1 MRRPIL
7 TAFFLLLSGILMP
20 LWANDD
26 AVEIAKK
33 QMREFELKM
42 SVARRQ
48 HDNKELGK
56 LLRDRM
62 ATYYNNGRP
71 DSINAHFE
79 DDMDELRHIRQ
90 WNYYYEVW
98 TFYINSLIYYS
109 NSKNQ
114 ALREVQQMFAD
125 AMERQEVYGQGIAY
139 YTMGNVYLNM
149 NNLDESADA
158 YQKGLQQLLKLSPLP
173 IYTSEVFSYL
183 GDVLNEQHKYQQL
196 FELTIQWKDFLNK
209 FVVEN
214 PNLDADHQNLLWFYY
229 DIACAQA
236 ALGQNRLE
244 DAEQTLNHAKD
255 IMGPEHSYEGM
266 TWLINQS
273 DLRLKQGNLVE
284 ALELNTRRMKMILP
298 GEDKAIYLT
307 VARQRAEILSH
318 MRRFEE
324 SSALYSEMYHLKD
337 SISSADTKN
346 QLNELNTMFHVDEL
360 KMEQERTQFRNTLI
374 IAGIVLLAMVV
385 FIVFRI
391 IAARRLKKAHDQLQA
406 THEEL
411 LTAYDQLEET
421 TTAKERIESDLRIA
435 RNIQMGM
442 VPSRFPERPDLDLYA
457 SMTPA
462 KEVGGDLYGYLL
474 MPIDKAEDEADKLY
488 FALGDVSGKGVPA
501 SLFMAQ
507 ATRLFRTLAAQGM
520 KPAEIATRIN
530 DALSGEDNETS
541 MFVTMFLGLVDLHTG
556 HLDFCNA
563 GHNPPVLIGDGSADF
578 IDMIPNCPIGLW
590 PGFEFE
596 GEEIDNITDRPLFIY
611 TDGLNEAE
619 NREQEQFT
627 DERLLDILA
636 HTTFESSQQ
645 TINMLRAEVEKHR
658 DGAEPNDDL
667 TMLCVKVISNKQDNQ

>member
-1 MRRPIL
+1 MQRPIL
-7 TAFFLLLSGILMP
+7 TALLFLLSGILMP
-20 LWANDD
+20 LWADSD
-26 AVEIAKK
+26 YDRQLHEL
-33 QMREFELKM
+33 ELKI
-42 SVARRQ
+42 SIARHQ
-48 HDNKELGK
+48 HNKEDLGK
-56 LLRDRM
+56 YIAARM
-62 ATYYNNGRP
+62 ASFYNTGSC

-79 DDMDELRHIRQ
+79 DDMKELRHAGQ
-90 WNYYYEVW
+90 WNSYYEVW
-98 TFYINSLIYYS
+98 TYYINSLIYYN

-125 AMERQEVYGQGIAY
+125 AMERGEVYGQGIAY

-149 NNLDESADA
+149 NNLDESANA
-158 YQKGLQQLLKLSPLP
+158 YGKGLEQLLKLKPLP

-183 GDVLNEQHKYQQL
+183 GDVLNEQKKYQQL
-196 FELTIQWKDFLNK
+196 QTLTEKWKAFLNQY
-209 FVVEN
+209 FEEN
-214 PNLDADHQNLLWFYY
+214 PTLDEEHKNLLLFYY

-236 ALGQNRLE
+236 ALGQDRLD
-244 DAEQTLNHAKD
+244 DAEKMLADAKKFIGD
-255 IMGPEHSYEGM
+255 ENSYEGM
-266 TWLINQS
+266 AWLISQS
-273 DLRLKQGNLVE
+273 DLRLKQGRYAE
-284 ALELNTRRMKMILP
+284 AFELNTRRLNLILA

-307 VARQRAEILSH
+307 VARQRAEILSRMH
-318 MRRFEE
+318 RFEE
-324 SSALYSEMYHLKD
+324 SSALYAEMFRLKD

-374 IAGIVLLAMVV
+374 IAGIILLAMIV

-474 MPIDKAEDEADKLY
+474 MPADKPEDEADKLY

-501 SLFMAQ
+501 SLFMSQ

-563 GHNPPVLIGDGSADF
+563 GHNPPVLIGEGSADF

-596 GEEIDNITDRPLFIY
+596 GEEIENIMDRPLFVY

-619 NREQEQFT
+619 NRQQEQFT

-636 HTTFESSQQ
+636 HVPFESSQQ
-645 TINMLRAEVEKHR
+645 TIEMLRAEVEKHR

-667 TMLCVKVISNKQDNQ
+667 TMLCVKVISNQNNQ

>member
-1 MRRPIL
+1 MKLLL
-7 TAFFLLLSGILMP
+7 TAILLLTGSMMMP
-20 LWANDD
+20 LWAVDEK
-26 AVEIAKK
+26 AREYSKK
-33 QMREFELKM
+33 LVHEYNLKI
-42 SVARRQ
+42 SIARRQ
-48 HDNKELGK
+48 HDNEELGR
-56 LLRDRM
+56 LIMERM
-62 ATYYNNGRP
+62 ATYYNSGWK
-71 DSINAHFE
+71 DTVYKYF
-79 DDMDELRHIRQ
+79 DKDMEELRHIGQ
-90 WNYYYEVW
+90 WNNYYEVW
-98 TFYINSLIYYS
+98 TFYINALIYYS

-125 AMERQEVYGQGIAY
+125 AMDRQETYGMGIAY

-149 NNLDESADA
+149 NNLDESAKA
-158 YQKGLQQLLKLSPLP
+158 YEKGLQQLLQLTPMP

-183 GDVLNEQHKYQQL
+183 GDVLNEQHKYDKLQ
-196 FELTIQWKDFLNK
+196 ELSIKWKGFLNR
-209 FVVEN
+209 FIAEN
-214 PNLDADHQNLLWFYY
+214 PKLDTEHQNLLWFYY

-236 ALGQNRLE
+236 AIGQNRLD
-244 DAEQTLNHAKD
+244 DAEQTLAHAK
-255 IMGPEHSYEGM
+255 GLFGNERSYEGM
-266 TWLINQS
+266 AWLVTMGN
-273 DLRLKQGNLVE
+273 LRLKQNRFVE
-284 ALELNTRRMKMILP
+284 ALELNTRRMSMILP
-298 GEDKAIYLT
+298 GEDKGIYLT
-307 VARQRAEILSH
+307 VASQRAEILSRMH
-318 MRRFEE
+318 RFEE
-324 SSALYSEMYHLKD
+324 SSALYSVMYFLKD

-360 KMEQERTQFRNTLI
+360 KLEQERAQFRNTLI
-374 IAGIVLLAMVV
+374 IVGIILLALII

-474 MPIDKAEDEADKLY
+474 MPSDKPEDEADKLY

-507 ATRLFRTLAAQGM
+507 ATRLFRTLALQGM

-563 GHNPPVLIGDGSADF
+563 GHNPPVLLSEGRADF
-578 IDMIPNCPIGLW
+578 IDMVPNCPIGLW

-596 GEEIDNITDRPLFIY
+596 GEEIENIMDRPLFVY

-619 NREQEQFT
+619 NRQQEQFT

-636 HTTFESSQQ
+636 HTTFESSQH
-645 TINMLRAEVEKHR
+645 TIELLRAEVEKHR

-667 TMLCVKVISNKQDNQ
+667 TMLCVNVIKTSNNQ